1 MNTDLSEKNVVPE
14 LSIPPIVFDLLSD
27 EYAEKLQ
34 QAVGMIRLV
43 HDVAAKK
50 ITVPDALAEI
60 GITSDTVVEKIQGV
74 MTRSESGFL
83 NALAGTDFTRDLVGA
98 AQDIGTT
105 LHDFF
110 TGSMSQEECVEA
122 LFDRGFEEIN
132 NAIKHTLSVIDVPSH
147 VPAPLTKL
155 LDATGA
161 TFCYEAFEYVV
172 NEIADSLKDAR
183 EATRERVLIEQQC
196 AEMLAEMMQAREE
209 MRQLT
214 EQYFKEHYEA
224 IEAGFSAIDRAILH
238 DDIDGFIQGNTMLQE
253 MLGYQQ
259 QFRNMDEFDALMDS
273 DEAFKL

>member
-14 LSIPPIVFDLLSD
+14 ISIPPIVFDLLSD

-43 HDVAAKK
+43 RDVASKRK
-50 ITVPDALAEI
+50 TVIDALAEI

-98 AQDIGTT
+98 AENIGTT
-105 LHDFF
+105 LHSFF
-110 TGSMSQEECVEA
+110 SGSLSQEECVEA

-132 NAIKHTLSVIDVPSH
+132 NAIKHTLSIIDVPSH

-172 NEIADSLKDAR
+172 NEIADSLKEAR

-214 EQYFKEHYEA
+214 EQYFKDHYET
-224 IEAGFSAIDRAILH
+224 IEAGLAAIDRAILH
-238 DDIDGFIQGNTMLQE
+238 NDIDGFIQGNTMLQE

-259 QFRNMDEFDALMDS
+259 QFHNMDEFDALMDS

>member
-43 HDVAAKK
+43 RDVASKRK
-50 ITVPDALAEI
+50 TVMDALAEI

-110 TGSMSQEECVEA
+110 SGSLSQEECVEA

-172 NEIADSLKDAR
+172 NEVADSLK
-183 EATRERVLIEQQC
+183 EARERVLIEQQC
-196 AEMLAEMMQAREE
+196 AEMLVEMMQAREE

-214 EQYFKEHYEA
+214 EQYFKEHYET
-224 IEAGFSAIDRAILH
+224 IEAGLAAIDRAILH

-259 QFRNMDEFDALMDS
+259 QFHNMDEFDALMDS

>member
-1 MNTDLSEKNVVPE
+1 MNKDLSEKNIVPE

-27 EYAEKLQ
+27 EYAEKLR

-43 HDVAAKK
+43 RDVAAKK
-50 ITVPDALAEI
+50 ITVPDSLAEI
-60 GITSDTVVEKIQGV
+60 GITSDTVAEKIQGV

-110 TGSMSQEECVEA
+110 SGSLSQEECVEA

-172 NEIADSLKDAR
+172 NEVADSLKEAR

-214 EQYFKEHYEA
+214 EQYFKEHYET

>member
-14 LSIPPIVFDLLSD
+14 LSIPPIVFDLLSND
-27 EYAEKLQ
+27 YAKKLQ

-43 HDVAAKK
+43 RDVASKRK
-50 ITVPDALAEI
+50 TVMDALAEI
-60 GITSDTVVEKIQGV
+60 GITSDTVAEKIQGV

-83 NALAGTDFTRDLVGA
+83 NALAGTDFTSDLVGA

-105 LHDFF
+105 LHGFF

-172 NEIADSLKDAR
+172 NEIADSLKEAR
-183 EATRERVLIEQQC
+183 AATRESVLIEQQC

-209 MRQLT
+209 MRQFT
-214 EQYFKEHYEA
+214 EQYFKEHYET
-224 IEAGFSAIDRAILH
+224 IEAGLAAIDRAILH

-259 QFRNMDEFDALMDS
+259 QFHNMDEFDALMDS

>member
-1 MNTDLSEKNVVPE
+1 MNKDLSEKDVVPE
-14 LSIPPIVFDLLSD
+14 LTIPPIVFDLLSD

-43 HDVAAKK
+43 RDVASKRK
-50 ITVPDALAEI
+50 TVIDALAEI

-105 LHDFF
+105 LHSFF
-110 TGSMSQEECVEA
+110 SGSMSQEECVEA

-132 NAIKHTLSVIDVPSH
+132 NAIKHTLSIIDVPSH

-172 NEIADSLKDAR
+172 NEIADSLKEAR
-183 EATRERVLIEQQC
+183 AATRERVLIEQQC
-196 AEMLAEMMQAREE
+196 
-209 MRQLT
+209 
-214 EQYFKEHYEA
+214 
-224 IEAGFSAIDRAILH
+224 G
-238 DDIDGFIQGNTMLQE
+238 
-253 MLGYQQ
+253 
-259 QFRNMDEFDALMDS
+259 
-273 DEAFKL
+273 

>member
-1 MNTDLSEKNVVPE
+1 MNTE
-14 LSIPPIVFDLLSD
+14 LAEMSSLFELDIPSFVFDLLS
-27 EYAEKLQ
+27 EEHAEKLQ
-34 QAVGMIRLV
+34 QAVGMIHLV
-43 HDVAAKK
+43 HDVATKK
-50 ITVPDALAEI
+50 STVPDALAEI
-60 GITSDTVVEKIQGV
+60 GITSDTVAEKIQGV
-74 MTRSESGFL
+74 LNNSESGFL

-105 LHDFF
+105 LHGFF

-172 NEIADSLKDAR
+172 NEVADSLKEAR
-183 EATRERVLIEQQC
+183 EATRERVLIEQQY
-196 AEMLAEMMQAREE
+196 AEILAEMIQAREE

-214 EQYFKEHYEA
+214 EQYFKDHYET

-238 DDIDGFIQGNTMLQE
+238 DDIDGFIQGNTMLQA

-259 QFRNMDEFDALMDS
+259 QFHNMDEFEALMDS

>member
-1 MNTDLSEKNVVPE
+1 MNKDLSEKNVVPE

-60 GITSDTVVEKIQGV
+60 GITSDTVAEKIQGV
-74 MTRSESGFL
+74 MTRSESSFL

-110 TGSMSQEECVEA
+110 SGSLSQEECVEA

-147 VPAPLTKL
+147 VPAPLSKL

-172 NEIADSLKDAR
+172 NEVADSLKEAR

-196 AEMLAEMMQAREE
+196 AELLAEMMQAREE

-214 EQYFKEHYEA
+214 EQYFKDHYET

-238 DDIDGFIQGNTMLQE
+238 DDIDGFIHGNTMLQE

-259 QFRNMDEFDALMDS
+259 QFRNMDEFDAFMDS

>member
-1 MNTDLSEKNVVPE
+1 
-14 LSIPPIVFDLLSD
+14 
-27 EYAEKLQ
+27 
-34 QAVGMIRLV
+34 MIRLV
-43 HDVAAKK
+43 RDVASKRK
-50 ITVPDALAEI
+50 TVMDALSEI

-83 NALAGTDFTRDLVGA
+83 NALAETDFTRDLVGA

-105 LHDFF
+105 LHGFF
-110 TGSMSQEECVEA
+110 TGSLSQEECVEA

-172 NEIADSLKDAR
+172 NEIADSLKEAR

-214 EQYFKEHYEA
+214 EQYFNDHYET

-259 QFRNMDEFDALMDS
+259 QFHNMDEFDALMDS

>member
-27 EYAEKLQ
+27 DYAKKLQ

-43 HDVAAKK
+43 RDVASKRK
-50 ITVPDALAEI
+50 TVMDALAEI
-60 GITSDTVVEKIQGV
+60 GITSDTVAEKIQGV
-74 MTRSESGFL
+74 LNNSESGFL

-110 TGSMSQEECVEA
+110 SGSLSQEECVEA

-132 NAIKHTLSVIDVPSH
+132 NAIKHTLSVIDIPSH

-172 NEIADSLKDAR
+172 NEVADSLKEAR

-214 EQYFKEHYEA
+214 EQYFKEHYET
-224 IEAGFSAIDRAILH
+224 IEAGFAAIDQAILH
-238 DDIDGFIQGNTMLQE
+238 DDIDGFIQGNAMIQE
-253 MLGYQQ
+253 ILGHKQ
-259 QFRNMDEFDALMDS
+259 QFSSMEEFDALMDS

>member
-1 MNTDLSEKNVVPE
+1 MNKDLSEKDVVPE
-14 LSIPPIVFDLLSD
+14 ISIPPIVFDLLSD

-43 HDVAAKK
+43 RDVASKRK
-50 ITVPDALAEI
+50 TVMDALAEI
-60 GITSDTVVEKIQGV
+60 GITSDTVAEKIQGV
-74 MTRSESGFL
+74 LNNSESGFL

-105 LHDFF
+105 LHGFF
-110 TGSMSQEECVEA
+110 SGSLSQEECMEA

-147 VPAPLTKL
+147 VPEPLTKL

-172 NEIADSLKDAR
+172 NEVADSLKEAR
-183 EATRERVLIEQQC
+183 EAKRERVLIEQQC

-214 EQYFKEHYEA
+214 EQYFKDHYET
-224 IEAGFSAIDRAILH
+224 IEAGFAAIDRAILH

-253 MLGYQQ
+253 MFGYQQ
-259 QFRNMDEFDALMDS
+259 QFHNMDEFDALMDS